1 MISKYFKLDE
11 VTFVMSPEIMA
22 LDRKP
27 IIMGKTDLPELEMT
41 EIWRESTYVGGWGVV
56 VYMDLKDQIEDL
68 FNDLHHFS
76 RDMVNDFSI
85 DSKGVY
91 YSLSLETIIDESFK
105 DLVLLYNKTNKTQI
119 PSDINQYEIL
129 PMVDQGD
136 VTLRIRFT
144 LKEDKHDQ

>member
-27 IIMGKTDLPELEMT
+27 IIMGKSDLPELEMT

-56 VYMDLKDQIEDL
+56 VYMELKDQIEDL
-68 FNDLHHFS
+68 FNNLHHFS
-76 RDMVNDFSI
+76 RDMTNDFSI

-91 YSLSLETIIDESFK
+91 FSLSLETIIDEGFK
-105 DLVLLYNKTNKTQI
+105 DLVLLHNKTNKTQI

-136 VTLRIRFT
+136 TTLRIRFT
-144 LKEDKHDQ
+144 LKEEKNDQ